1 MLQQLILKTRA
12 EYTDF
17 FNKLSVIKPE
27 DQVVKQILNSLFNLD
42 NGCACKRK
50 GRYKSTGN
58 QIQFYISN
66 LEITDIEQLKNIYQT
81 ENLEFQFLIS

>member
-1 MLQQLILKTRA
+1 MLQQLILKTRS

-27 DQVVKQILNSLFNLD
+27 DQVVKQILSSLFNLD
-42 NGCACKRK
+42 NGCACNRRTRLK
-50 GRYKSTGN
+50 TAGN
-58 QIQFYISN
+58 QIQFYTSN
-66 LEITDIEQLKNIYQT
+66 LEIVYIEQLKNIYQT

>member
-1 MLQQLILKTRA
+1 MLQQLILKTRS

-27 DQVVKQILNSLFNLD
+27 DQAVKQILNSLFNLD
-42 NGCACKRK
+42 NGCACNRK
-50 GRYKSTGN
+50 SRLKTAGN

-66 LEITDIEQLKNIYQT
+66 LEAVYIEQLKNIYQT